1 MTNEGGRITWLG
13 HSTVVIELDGVRLLT
28 DPLLRTRAAHL
39 RRVVP
44 PVLELSR
51 VDSVLVS
58 HAHWDHLDL
67 RSLELLGRDVPVV
80 IPLGAARLLRR
91 RGFSNVTEVEEG
103 EHVDVGAVVVRATH
117 AEHSPG
123 RGPIG
128 VRSPALGY
136 VVEGTRS
143 VYFAGDTDRF
153 DGMAQLAPSLD
164 VALLPV
170 AGWGARIP
178 AGHLDAV
185 AAAETL
191 TLLRPRIAIPVHWG
205 TFAPF
210 YRGTPHNPDAG
221 LRFAEHA
228 RRVAPD
234 VEVRVL
240 RPGESSPI

>member
-1 MTNEGGRITWLG
+1 
-13 HSTVVIELDGVRLLT
+13 
-28 DPLLRTRAAHL
+28 
-39 RRVVP
+39 
-44 PVLELSR
+44 
-51 VDSVLVS
+51 
-58 HAHWDHLDL
+58 
-67 RSLELLGRDVPVV
+67 VPVV

-153 DGMAQLAPSLD
+153 DGMARLAPSLD

-191 TLLRPRIAIPVHWG
+191 TLLRPRIAIPAHWG

-210 YRGTPHNPDAG
+210 YRGVPHNADAG

-228 RRVAPD
+228 QRVAPD

-240 RPGESSPI
+240 RPGESTPI